1 MYLRP
6 RVMPSLLLRDGGLV
20 KTVEFKNAR
29 YLGDPINAV
38 KIFNDKE
45 VDELLLLD
53 ITATTQAKPIQFA
66 LIEEIVSEA
75 FMPVAYGGGVTSV
88 DDARRLL
95 TLGVEK
101 VSINAGAVERPDL
114 INELSER
121 FGASTVVVSI
131 DARKKRRKYEVVTRN
146 ASKGTGLEPAAWAA
160 EAQRRGAGEILINSV
175 DNDGSM
181 QGYDLD
187 LIRSVADAVSVPV
200 VACGG
205 AGSTRDFAQATQ
217 VAHASACA
225 AGSFFVFQGRHRAV
239 LISFPTQ
246 DELDEVLGVG
256 S

>member
-20 KTVEFKNAR
+20 KTVEFKNPR

-38 KIFNDKE
+38 RIFNDKE

-53 ITATTQAKPIQFA
+53 ITATTSRRPIQFE

-88 DDARRLL
+88 DDVRRLL
-95 TLGVEK
+95 ALGVEK
-101 VSINAGAVERPDL
+101 VSINAAAVARPEL
-114 INELSER
+114 ITELSDC

-131 DARKKRRKYEVVTRN
+131 DARRKRRRYEVVVENGAR
-146 ASKGTGLEPAAWAA
+146 GTGLEPAIWSA

-175 DNDGSM
+175 DNDGAM
-181 QGYDLD
+181 TGYDLS
-187 LIRSVADAVSVPV
+187 LVQAVADAVSVPV

-205 AGSTRDFAQATQ
+205 AGSTDDFRKATRD
-217 VAHASACA
+217 AHASACA

-239 LISFPTQ
+239 LISFPSQ
-246 DELDEVLGVG
+246 DELDRVLGTG
-256 S
+256 A

>member
-6 RVMPSLLLRDGGLV
+6 RVMPSLLLKDGGLV
-20 KTVEFKNAR
+20 KTVEFKNPR

-53 ITATTQAKPIQFA
+53 ITATTGSKPIQFG
-66 LIEEIVSEA
+66 LVEEIVSEA

-88 DDARRLL
+88 EDARRLL

-101 VSINAGAVERPDL
+101 VSINASAVERPDL
-114 INELSER
+114 INELSDR

-131 DARKKRRKYEVVTRN
+131 DARKKRRKYDVVTRN
-146 ASKGTGLEPAAWAA
+146 ASRSTGLEPAAWAA

-175 DNDGSM
+175 DNDGAM

-187 LIRSVADAVSVPV
+187 LIRAVGDAVSVPV

-205 AGSTRDFAQATQ
+205 AGSTGDFAKATQ
-217 VAHASACA
+217 MGHASACA

-246 DELDEVLGVG
+246 DELDAVLGVG